1 MAQYEKLLEF
11 LFIFSI
17 RVKKKMD
24 ECQLKWEHCEKILA
38 DELNK
43 DINGVPLN
51 QLKVDEQVSKV
62 KIYTFFY
69 EDQKPFLEF
78 MLNHREEL
86 FTNDYGLLDTLNEF
100 QDYLI
105 ISEWKPWSFFMFV
118 NHDTEQYKS
127 EFFLSIWFY
136 W

>member
-1 MAQYEKLLEF
+1 ME
-11 LFIFSI
+11 
-17 RVKKKMD
+17 
-24 ECQLKWEHCEKILA
+24 ECQLKREHCEKILA

-43 DINGVPLN
+43 DNNGVPLN
-51 QLKVDEQVSKV
+51 QLKVYEQVSKV

-105 ISEWKPWSFFMFV
+105 ISE
-118 NHDTEQYKS
+118 
-127 EFFLSIWFY
+127 
-136 W
+136 

>member
-1 MAQYEKLLEF
+1 ME
-11 LFIFSI
+11 
-17 RVKKKMD
+17 
-24 ECQLKWEHCEKILA
+24 ECQLKREHCEKILA

-105 ISEWKPWSFFMFV
+105 ISERI
-118 NHDTEQYKS
+118 E
-127 EFFLSIWFY
+127 
-136 W
+136 